1 MDSSIFPDH
10 GLQTVGVRRFQFGKL
25 AVLQN
30 IGNEFVIRCELF
42 EHIGGGGITRLGLFA
57 ARKLQLFK
65 QNHAELL
72 RGIDVELLAGLLVDL
87 CLQLLRSA
95 PPAQL
100 RKRKVLLF
108 LRRFHPLPSDGA

>member
-65 QNHAELL
+65 QNQ
-72 RGIDVELLAGLLVDL
+72 DVYKRQIQMLPL
-87 CLQLLRSA
+87 CA
-95 PPAQL
+95 
-100 RKRKVLLF
+100 
-108 LRRFHPLPSDGA
+108 